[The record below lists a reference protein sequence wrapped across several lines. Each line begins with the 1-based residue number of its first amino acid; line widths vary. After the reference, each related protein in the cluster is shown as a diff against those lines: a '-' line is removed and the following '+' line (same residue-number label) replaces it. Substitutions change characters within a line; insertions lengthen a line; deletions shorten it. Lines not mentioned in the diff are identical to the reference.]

1 MSTTTTTTAPPR
13 TTQLRL
19 SSGNGPVTRTVLTT
33 PVREAKPE
41 EVPIIDISP
50 IFSPSL
56 AARQAVA
63 DQIRAAA
70 TNNGFFYIVNHQ
82 IPTTTTAAAHD
93 AALAFFRQPAAHK
106 EPVSITHSTYQY
118 GWKPPQTQRVNPFE
132 SIDHRES
139 FSWRYDPVYDP
150 SVSSPSSIPAHIR
163 QHIRHDANGFPF
175 SAVPPPF
182 KAAVIPCWQAVLSLG
197 RALLHS
203 FALALGL
210 DETTLDAKF
219 TNPDLGMALNYY
231 APLPS
236 SSATAEDDESLVSIG
251 SHTDFQLFT
260 LLWQDKV
267 GGLQVLSREGQWLHA
282 APMKGAFVVNF
293 GDYMQR
299 ITNDRFASTVH
310 RVRNVSGE
318 ERLSMAFFFG
328 FNLDETCD
336 VLDSCV
342 GEGESKRY
350 EPVACHEWTERRV
363 RAMHDVRGRMGGE
376 GKSIHPRAIGSFCVP
391 STLYLVVTS

>member
-1 MSTTTTTTAPPR
+1 MSTTTTTTASPQ

-41 EVPIIDISP
+41 EIPIIDISP

-63 DQIRAAA
+63 DQIRAVA
-70 TNNGFFYIVNHQ
+70 TNNGFFYITNHK
-82 IPTTTTAAAHD
+82 IPPTTTAAAHA
-93 AALAFFRQPAAHK
+93 AALAFFRQPAAEK
-106 EPVSITHSTYQY
+106 EPVNITHSTYKY
-118 GWKPPQTQRVNPFE
+118 GWKPPQIQRVNPFE
-132 SIDHRES
+132 SIDHRET
-139 FSWRYDPVYDP
+139 FSWRYDPAYDP
-150 SVSSPSSIPAHIR
+150 SVPSPSSIPLHIR
-163 QHIRHDANGFPF
+163 EHIRHDANGFPF

-182 KAAVIPCWQAVLSLG
+182 KAAVIPCWQAVLALG
-197 RALLHS
+197 RALLRS

-210 DETTLDAKF
+210 EETALDAKF
-219 TNPDLGMALNYY
+219 THPDLGMAINYY
-231 APLPS
+231 APLPAS
-236 SSATAEDDESLVSIG
+236 SEPTDVSIG

-260 LLWQDKV
+260 LLWQDEV
-267 GGLQVLSREGQWLHA
+267 AGLQVLSREGQWLHA
-282 APMKGAFVVNF
+282 KPVEGAFVVNF

-310 RVRNVSGE
+310 RVRNVSGT

-342 GEGESKRY
+342 GEGEVKRY
-350 EPVACHEWTERRV
+350 EPVACHEWTARRI
-363 RAMHDVRGRMGGE
+363 RAMYDIKGVEGRVE
-376 GKSIHPRAIGSFCVP
+376 G
-391 STLYLVVTS
+391 